1 MALRFPVEMVR
12 GILDRFPRRGDPLE
26 AQARERLA
34 ALQPRE
40 ADAIWEE
47 LCLRVL
53 LSPVYLGAL
62 WPEACSQYP
71 ELQKLTRGLLEQIWV
86 PDLLEQSEQTSAQ
99 WVLEQGD
106 VDESGTLMQVLL
118 EQLRTGNPAGDGSF
132 GFLARYYTWRDL
144 LVSQL
149 AAPQHIPLLD
159 RIFDLLDMQTKQWGK
174 PYCGGYAYQGYAR
187 IGLAGIKPTEVRLA
201 GYGFLPWLKPEMS
214 VLEVGCN
221 NGFMAIELARHV
233 RQVVAVEYNPFLV
246 EIGRMTAQAL
256 GQANVHFE
264 VADFGTYRPRDRY
277 DVVLSFANHCTI
289 DGNLSVE
296 FESFVAKLWQ
306 ITNEGGWL
314 LFESHNVFGPGRG
327 AAGDDGDLDSKFEVM
342 ERYFELVDSKMTKAF
357 VPCHDIDKLF
367 VVLRR
372 RPEVLRTVERRMDL
386 AGARQLYSYRGAP
399 FAC

>member
-62 WPEACSQYP
+62 WPEACSQHP

-149 AAPQHIPLLD
+149 AAPQHAAHRVIT
-159 RIFDLLDMQTKQWGK
+159 R
-174 PYCGGYAYQGYAR
+174 
-187 IGLAGIKPTEVRLA
+187 
-201 GYGFLPWLKPEMS
+201 
-214 VLEVGCN
+214 
-221 NGFMAIELARHV
+221 
-233 RQVVAVEYNPFLV
+233 
-246 EIGRMTAQAL
+246 AL
-256 GQANVHFE
+256 GGGVKWNRSSGR
-264 VADFGTYRPRDRY
+264 FGLRSR
-277 DVVLSFANHCTI
+277 SE
-289 DGNLSVE
+289 SVN
-296 FESFVAKLWQ
+296 S
-306 ITNEGGWL
+306 
-314 LFESHNVFGPGRG
+314 
-327 AAGDDGDLDSKFEVM
+327 
-342 ERYFELVDSKMTKAF
+342 
-357 VPCHDIDKLF
+357 
-367 VVLRR
+367 
-372 RPEVLRTVERRMDL
+372 RMD
-386 AGARQLYSYRGAP
+386 P
-399 FAC
+399 FSSVSSKRRTSESSASIHTFSWR